1 MRAQLGLRN
10 TWPAY
15 ARFIGISVAIVTL
28 LAVVQILFVYGAD
41 RFEPRLL
48 AIPSVVGILFGFM
61 LARMHLL
68 RSQTDLLNTFVE
80 ATQASS
86 DHEEA
91 IRHLLRVVAEQL
103 RMDGVA
109 LYELDPA
116 GMEARRLRHYPPHRA
131 SPLSERALRE
141 VSALSLEEGRSG
153 TCEELRSRGL
163 DSLPACLETVEL
175 PLPDNQRGLLV
186 LYRDDARRKPPDA
199 LERRFLQLS
208 ADWLSMTLTHMHQRE
223 IIATEREQ
231 NRREKERAQ
240 TTLESIGDAVITTDD
255 HGRIDYANPVASLL
269 LGEPAAQLAKRPLD
283 EVVCLEAESGG
294 DSMSARLES
303 SGQVLAEAG
312 HPAHMRLHTANDQ
325 TRPVQLS
332 FTPILNRAADS
343 QASVLVMRDISDL
356 REVMRRLD
364 YQATHDALTGLLN
377 RPAFEACLEDQLR
390 SARTHDTRHTLCYLD
405 LDQFKI
411 INDTRGHTAGDEL
424 LRQVSALLPHLLH
437 ERDIVARLGGDE
449 FGILMVDRDIEDGRT
464 LAEEIGRELAS
475 FRFYWD
481 ESTFSVSASLGL
493 VEVSGASESTQ
504 LILQQADAAC
514 YVVKDTGR
522 NQVRVFRAEDED
534 LRDRAGELHWVSS
547 IPDAIEQERFELWAQ
562 PVRTLAD
569 DTDAYFEVLL
579 RLRDSDGQL
588 VRPDTFIP
596 AAERYDLM
604 GQVDRWVVSRTL
616 AYMQQLQA
624 AGCGDLPVM
633 GINLSGSSLNN
644 DAFLVF
650 LQESVAKSG
659 LPGDRLCFEITETAA
674 VRHLQRTARLM
685 TEMRRT
691 GCLFALDDFGSGLS
705 SFSYLKHLPVD
716 YLKIDG
722 DFVRDI
728 NTDPVDLAMVRAI
741 HEVGQILGLTTI
753 AEHVENDAIRARLAE
768 VGVTHGQGYGLARPE
783 SLAGPVRVHR
793 AGEWATP

>member
-1 MRAQLGLRN
+1 MRAQLRLRN
-10 TWPAY
+10 TWGVY
-15 ARFIGISVAIVTL
+15 ARYVGFAVGIVLL
-28 LAVVQILFVYGAD
+28 LAAVQFLFVYGAD
-41 RFEPRLL
+41 RFEPSLL
-48 AIPSVVGILFGFM
+48 AIPSVVGVVFGVM

-91 IRHLLRVVAEQL
+91 IGHLLRVVAEQL

-109 LYELDPA
+109 LYELEQ
-116 GMEARRLRHYPPHRA
+116 GGRGGRQLQHHPPRQTP
-131 SPLSERALRE
+131 PLSESVLRE
-141 VSALSLEEGRSG
+141 LSALSLEEGRPG
-153 TCEELRSRGL
+153 TCKELRSRSP
-163 DSLPACLETVEL
+163 DSLPACLETVGL
-175 PLPDNQRGLLV
+175 SLPDNQRGLLV
-186 LYRDDARRKPPDA
+186 LYRHDARRKPPDA
-199 LERRFLQLS
+199 LERRFLQLA
-208 ADWLSMTLTHMHQRE
+208 ADWLSMTLTHMHQQG
-223 IIATEREQ
+223 IIASEREQ

-255 HGRIDYANPVASLL
+255 HGRIEYVNPVASLL
-269 LGEPAAQLAKRPLD
+269 LGESAAQLVERPLD
-283 EVVCLEAESGG
+283 EAVRLEDETSG
-294 DSMSARLES
+294 DSMSARFES
-303 SGQVLAEAG
+303 SGQVARGASQ
-312 HPAHMRLHTANDQ
+312 HVHMRLHTANDQ

-332 FTPILNRAADS
+332 FTPILNRADGS
-343 QASVLVMRDISDL
+343 QASVLVMRDVSEL

-364 YQATHDALTGLLN
+364 HQATHDALTGLLN
-377 RPAFEACLEDQLR
+377 RPAFEACLEEQLR
-390 SARTHDTRHTLCYLD
+390 SARKHHTRHTLCYLD

-424 LRQVSALLPHLLH
+424 LRQISSLLLH
-437 ERDIVARLGGDE
+437 LVCERDIVARLGGDE
-449 FGILMVDRDIEDGRT
+449 FGILMVDRDIEEGRT
-464 LAEEIGRELAS
+464 LAEEIGRELAN

-481 ESTFSVSASLGL
+481 ESTFSLSASLGL
-493 VEVSGASESTQ
+493 VEVSEASESTR

-534 LRDRAGELHWVSS
+534 LRDRVGELHWVSS
-547 IPDAIEQERFELWAQ
+547 IPDAIEQDRFELWAQ
-562 PVRTLAD
+562 PVRRLAD
-569 DTDAYFEVLL
+569 DSDAYSEILL
-579 RLRDSDGQL
+579 RLRDSAGEL

-604 GQVDRWVVSRTL
+604 GQVDRWVVARTL
-616 AYMQQLQA
+616 TYMEELQA
-624 AGCGDLPVM
+624 GGCRVLPVM

-644 DAFLVF
+644 DAFLEF
-650 LQESVAKSG
+650 LQESVVKSG
-659 LPGDRLCFEITETAA
+659 IPGDRLCFEITETAA

-691 GCLFALDDFGSGLS
+691 GCQFALDDFGSGLS

-722 DFVRDI
+722 GFVRDI

-753 AEHVENDAIRARLAE
+753 AEQVEDDAIRALLVE
-768 VGVTHGQGYGLARPE
+768 VGVTHGQGFGLDRPE
-783 SLAGPVRVHR
+783 PLVGPEGIRR
-793 AGEWATP
+793 AN

>member
-1 MRAQLGLRN
+1 MRAQLRLQN
-10 TWPAY
+10 TWQVY
-15 ARFIGISVAIVTL
+15 ARFIGISVAIVIL

-91 IRHLLRVVAEQL
+91 IRHLLRVIAEQL
-103 RMDGVA
+103 RMDGAA
-109 LYELDPA
+109 LYELDQAEA
-116 GMEARRLRHYPPHRA
+116 GVRRLRHYPPHRA
-131 SPLSERALRE
+131 SPLSESALRE
-141 VSALSLEEGRSG
+141 LSAFSQEKGRSG

-163 DSLPACLETVEL
+163 DSLPACLETVGL
-175 PLPDNQRGLLV
+175 SLPDNQRGLLV
-186 LYRDDARRKPPDA
+186 LYRHDARRKPPDA
-199 LERRFLQLS
+199 LERGFLQLS
-208 ADWLSMTLTHMHQRE
+208 ADWLSMTLTHMQQQE
-223 IIATEREQ
+223 IIASEREQ

-255 HGRIDYANPVASLL
+255 HGRIEYANPVASRL
-269 LGEPAAQLAKRPLD
+269 LGEPAAHLTERPL
-283 EVVCLEAESGG
+283 EEAI
-294 DSMSARLES
+294 RLEDETSGELMSTRLGS
-303 SGQVLAEAG
+303 SGPMLPDASHHAD
-312 HPAHMRLHTANDQ
+312 MRLRTANDQ

-332 FTPILNRAADS
+332 FTPILNRAGDS
-343 QASVLVMRDISDL
+343 QASVLVMRDISEL

-364 YQATHDALTGLLN
+364 YQARHDALTGLLN

-390 SARTHDTRHTLCYLD
+390 SARTHQTRHTLCYLD

-424 LRQVSALLPHLLH
+424 LRQIAALLLHLVP

-449 FGILMVDRDIEDGRT
+449 FGILMVDRDIEEGRT
-464 LAEEIGRELAS
+464 LAAEIGRALAS

-481 ESTFSVSASLGL
+481 ESTFSLSASLGL
-493 VEVSGASESTQ
+493 VEVSEASESTR

-534 LRDRAGELHWVSS
+534 LRDRVGELHWVSS
-547 IPDAIEQERFELWAQ
+547 IPDAIEQGRFELWGQ

-569 DTDAYFEVLL
+569 DTDAYLEVLL
-579 RLRDSDGQL
+579 RLRDSDGRL

-616 AYMQQLQA
+616 AYMKQLQD
-624 AGCGDLPVM
+624 AGCRALPVM
-633 GINLSGSSLNN
+633 GINISGSSLNN
-644 DAFLVF
+644 DAFLAF
-650 LQESVAKSG
+650 LQESVSKSG

-691 GCLFALDDFGSGLS
+691 GCRFALDDFGSGLS

-753 AEHVENDAIRARLAE
+753 AEHVEDDAIRARLAE

-783 SLAGPVRVHR
+783 PLVGPDAIRQVN
-793 AGEWATP
+793 

>member
-1 MRAQLGLRN
+1 MRTQLRLRN
-10 TWPAY
+10 TWRVY
-15 ARFIGISVAIVTL
+15 VRYVGIAVGIVLL
-28 LAVVQILFVYGAD
+28 LAVVQFLFVYGAD
-41 RFEPRLL
+41 RFESRLL
-48 AIPSVVGILFGFM
+48 VIPSVVGVVFGIM

-68 RSQTDLLNTFVE
+68 RSQADLLNTFVE
-80 ATQASS
+80 ATQTSS
-86 DHEEA
+86 DHDEA
-91 IRHLLRVVAEQL
+91 IGHLLRVVAEQL

-109 LYELDPA
+109 LYELEQGGA
-116 GMEARRLRHYPPHRA
+116 GVRRLRQYPPHQA
-131 SPLSERALRE
+131 PPLSESVLRE
-141 VSALSLEEGRSG
+141 LSVLSLEDGRPG
-153 TCEELRSRGL
+153 ACEELRARRL
-163 DSLPACLETVEL
+163 DALPACVEMAGL
-175 PLPDNQRGLLV
+175 SLPDNQRGLLV
-186 LYRDDARRKPPDA
+186 LYRHDARRKPPDV
-199 LERRFLQLS
+199 LEQRFLQLTV
-208 ADWLSMTLTHMHQRE
+208 DWLSMTLTHMRQQG
-223 IIATEREQ
+223 IIASEREQ

-255 HGRIDYANPVASLL
+255 HGRIEYVNPVASVL
-269 LGEPAAQLAKRPLD
+269 LGESAAQLAGRPLD
-283 EVVCLEAESGG
+283 EAVRLEDETGGESV
-294 DSMSARLES
+294 SARFES
-303 SGQVLAEAG
+303 SGQAPRDASHHVQ
-312 HPAHMRLHTANDQ
+312 MRLHTANGQ

-332 FTPILNRAADS
+332 FTPILNRVEGS
-343 QASVLVMRDISDL
+343 QASVLVMRDISEL

-364 YQATHDALTGLLN
+364 HQATHDALTGLLN
-377 RPAFEACLEDQLR
+377 RPAFEACLEDQLHA
-390 SARTHDTRHTLCYLD
+390 ARTHHTRHTLCYLD

-424 LRQVSALLPHLLH
+424 LRQIAALLLHLLH

-449 FGILMVDRDIEDGRT
+449 FGILMVDRDIEEGRI
-464 LAEEIGRELAS
+464 LAEAIGRELAG

-481 ESTFSVSASLGL
+481 DSTFSLSASLGL
-493 VEVSGASESTQ
+493 VEVSDASESTR

-534 LRDRAGELHWVSS
+534 LRDRVGELHWVSS

-562 PVRTLAD
+562 PVRRLAD
-569 DTDAYFEVLL
+569 DSDTYFEILL
-579 RLRDSDGQL
+579 RLRDSGGEL

-604 GQVDRWVVSRTL
+604 GQIDRWVVSRTL
-616 AYMQQLQA
+616 TYMQELQA
-624 AGCGDLPVM
+624 SGWGILPVM

-644 DAFLVF
+644 DAFLDF

-659 LPGDRLCFEITETAA
+659 IPGDRLCFEITETAA

-691 GCLFALDDFGSGLS
+691 GCHFALDDFGSGLS

-753 AEHVENDAIRARLAE
+753 AEHVEDDAIRARLVE
-768 VGVTHGQGYGLARPE
+768 VGVTHGQGFGLDRPE
-783 SLAGPVRVHR
+783 PLVGPEGVRQ
-793 AGEWATP
+793 AN